1 MINFFTMC
9 VWNYALFYNVI
20 TDLRATLRRHRL
32 LATDRGAEPVLLLTE
47 EDEDKV
53 TVAHQMTLS

>member
-1 MINFFTMC
+1 MC